1 MKAIRIAQTGS
12 PEALQYVNVPT
23 PTPGRGQVLVRVT
36 SASVN
41 FADVMMR
48 QGTYPMMPPL
58 PFTPGL
64 EYSGV
69 IEAVGDDVAELKP
82 GHNVVVFGSGA
93 GYAQYAVA
101 DARAVIPIPDDLDK
115 DLAAA
120 LPVVYLT
127 AYHILHTLARIQA
140 GQWVLVYAAAGGVG
154 TAAIQLARLAG
165 AHVIGLT
172 SSEEKLHF
180 AKDQG
185 ADHVINYKREDVVKR
200 VHEITGGRGVD
211 AILNSVAG
219 DTLFRD
225 FELLAPLGQIIWFGL
240 AAGLP
245 PESLVQ
251 QFANHFGRGVG
262 IRTFHLIF
270 SVAQPY
276 PELMMRAF
284 ETVLEL
290 LTARKVRPHIHE
302 CIPLADAARAH
313 RLLESGAVKG
323 KLILRP

>member
-1 MKAIRIAQTGS
+1 MKAIRIEQTGS
-12 PEALQYVNVPT
+12 PEVLQYVDVST
-23 PTPGRGQVLVRVT
+23 PAPGRGQVLVRVT

-41 FADVMMR
+41 FADTMMR

-69 IEAVGDDVAELKP
+69 IEAVGDGVADLTP
-82 GHNVVVFGSGA
+82 GRSVVVFGSGA

-101 DARAVIPIPDDLDK
+101 DAREAIPIPDDLDK
-115 DLAAA
+115 DLAAVM
-120 LPVVYLT
+120 PTVYLT
-127 AYHILHTLARIQA
+127 AYHMLHTLARIQA
-140 GQWVLVYAAAGGVG
+140 GQWVLVHAAAGGVG

-172 SSEEKLHF
+172 STEEKLHF

-185 ADHVINYKREDVVKR
+185 ADYVINYRREDVVKR

-211 AILNSVAG
+211 AIFNSVAG
-219 DTLFRD
+219 DTLNRD

-245 PESLVQ
+245 PENLVQ
-251 QFANHFGRGVG
+251 QFATHFGRGVG
-262 IRTFHLIF
+262 VRAFHLIF

-284 ETVLEL
+284 ETVLGL
-290 LTARKVRPHIHE
+290 LTARKICPHIHE
-302 CIPLADAARAH
+302 RIPLASAAQAH

-323 KLILRP
+323 KLILKP